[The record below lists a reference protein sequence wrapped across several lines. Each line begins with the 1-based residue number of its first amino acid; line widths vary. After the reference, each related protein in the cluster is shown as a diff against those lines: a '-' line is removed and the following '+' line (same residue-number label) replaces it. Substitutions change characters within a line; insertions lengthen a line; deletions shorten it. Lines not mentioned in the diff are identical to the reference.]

1 MDTIVVNK
9 ITTPESSKSELK
21 TQKVTVNLKH
31 IVALEKSSNDSSIIT
46 LSTGKSF
53 PIADEYNFLRR
64 QIGKKNCI
72 RFIEVN
78 KVVTFPSTTT
88 YTKSVKMT
96 ITLDGIVSFE
106 KTYLKHNP
114 FRDDLSETGTII
126 SLSTGT
132 DITVSDDCKSVN
144 SYIETSKNNNFW
156 PLAPSGAFYF

>member
-1 MDTIVVNK
+1 MNTIVVSK
-9 ITTPESSKSELK
+9 ITTSESSKSELK
-21 TQKVTVNLKH
+21 TTKVTINLKH
-31 IVALEKSSNDSSIIT
+31 FVALEKSSNDSSTIT

-53 PIADEYNFLRR
+53 SISDEYYFLRR
-64 QIGKKNCI
+64 QIAKKNCI

-78 KVVTFPSTTT
+78 KVVAFPSKNATLKTA
-88 YTKSVKMT
+88 KMT
-96 ITLDGIVSFE
+96 ISLDGIVSFE

-144 SYIETSKNNNFW
+144 SYIETSKNNNF
-156 PLAPSGAFYF
+156 